1 MELYYNKPAQNWLEA
16 LPLGNGRLGAMVYG
30 DPVHETI
37 QLNEETLWSGHY
49 EPEADNPDCAPML
62 DEIRRAIFSGDYAR
76 GEELTNTYM
85 ICRGKGSAAR
95 GECGPYGS
103 FQTAGELHIDFTYGE
118 GEVSDYSRNLD
129 LTSGLASTRFLVG
142 ETEVKGY
149 VFTSFTA
156 GVVVCYYTSKKPF
169 TAACRFTRERA
180 VCAANLPEKLLAI
193 TGTFP
198 ENPAEDEGLAYAAAA
213 KLYPE
218 GGTLTG
224 EGDTLTA
231 RDVTALAIVMDI
243 RTTYEPP
250 KPDVGVTLCRD
261 PMVPLAAC
269 VENIGKHPI
278 HEISMVE
285 DMYSESAHVLT
296 GFMNRVQLELRGAD
310 PAMKKI
316 PTDERIRRMQ
326 QGESDTGL
334 LVTYFAFG
342 RYLLVC
348 SSYNCKLP
356 ANLQG
361 VWADT
366 YETPWSGDYHI
377 NINLQMN
384 YWLSETCGLGELNDS
399 HFDYIRFLAEHGART
414 AKIQYGEDGWCAHTS
429 TTPWGF
435 TSPGQNA
442 SWGSFMA
449 AGAWCCT
456 HIWERYAFSGDKKVL
471 SDYIDVLIGASKF
484 FLGFLTEDPRTGY
497 LVTCPSN
504 SPENHFKDPVTGK
517 TCAICAGPTMDNEI
531 VRDLF
536 TQTAQALD
544 ILGREPELA
553 EKLRQTADR
562 LPPIQIGKHGQ
573 IMEWSEDFEETEPGH
588 RHVSHLYALHPSAQI
603 TESTPELLK
612 AAEVTLERRLS
623 SGGGHTGWSR
633 AWIVNFYARLGKG
646 DKCLENLN
654 ALLAKCTHPN
664 MFDNHPPFQ
673 IDGNFGGTAG
683 IAEMLLASHDGKI
696 VLLPALPTDPAWTSG
711 KVSGLRARGGFT
723 VDMIWR
729 EGRVVR
735 FTIHSSLGGPVTVMA
750 NGKTHTYRTVAGEK
764 LVCELLV

>member
-1 MELYYNKPAQNWLEA
+1 MKLYYNKPAQNWLEA

-30 DPVHETI
+30 DPIHETI

-62 DEIRRAIFSGDYAR
+62 PEIRRAIFAGDYAK

-85 ICRGKGSAAR
+85 ICRGQGSAAR

-103 FQTAGELHIDFTYGE
+103 FQTAGELHVDFAYGD
-118 GEVSDYSRNLD
+118 GEITDYSRELD
-129 LTSGLASTRFLVG
+129 LISGLAFTRFHVG
-142 ETEVKGY
+142 EAEVKGY

-156 GVVVCYYTSKKPF
+156 GVLVCYYKSDVPF
-169 TAACRFTRERA
+169 TAACWLTRDKAR
-180 VCAANLPEKLLAI
+180 CAAEAAEKMLTI

-198 ENPAEDEGLAYAAAA
+198 ENPDEDDGLAYAACA

-218 GGTLTG
+218 GGTLTMDG
-224 EGDTLTA
+224 EKLVA
-231 RDVTALAIVMDI
+231 RDVTALGLVLDV
-243 RTTYEPP
+243 RTTYMPP
-250 KPDVGVTLCRD
+250 KPDVGVKLCRD

-269 VENIGKHPI
+269 MDNISKCPI
-278 HEISMVE
+278 RNLSMVE
-285 DMYSESAHVLT
+285 DMYSESAHVLA
-296 GFMNRVQLELRGAD
+296 GFMNRVQLELVGSDGALD
-310 PAMKKI
+310 RV
-316 PTDERIRRMQ
+316 PTDERIRRVQ
-326 QGESDTGL
+326 QGEEDTGL
-334 LVTYFAFG
+334 LVTYFAYG

-348 SSYNCKLP
+348 SSYNCQLP

-366 YETPWSGDYHI
+366 YDTPWSGDYHI

-384 YWLSETCGLGELNDS
+384 YWLSETCGMGELNDS
-399 HFDYIRFLAEHGART
+399 HFAYIRFLAEHGART
-414 AKIQYGEDGWCAHTS
+414 AKIQYGEEGWCAHTS

-471 SDYIDVLIGASKF
+471 SDYIDVLVGASDF

-504 SPENHFKDPVTGK
+504 SPENHFKDPITGK

-536 TQTAQALD
+536 TQTADALD
-544 ILGREPELA
+544 ILEMNPDLA
-553 EKLRQTADR
+553 KKLRETAHR

-603 TESTPELLK
+603 TESTPELFR

-646 DKCLENLN
+646 NKCLENLN

-683 IAEMLLASHDGKI
+683 IAEMLLQSHDGKI
-696 VLLPALPTDPAWTSG
+696 VLLPALPDTPAWASG
-711 KVSGLRARGGFT
+711 QVSGLCARGGFK
-723 VDMIWR
+723 VDMKWR
-729 EGRVVR
+729 GGRVVR
-735 FTIHSSLGGPVTVMA
+735 FTLHSTLGGKVTVVVQ
-750 NGKTHTYRTVAGEK
+750 GKEHTYQTEAGRD